1 MTVGEYVAYWQE
13 TFDKHK
19 SRPSTYAAHG
29 YLFKNHI
36 LPGLGELPLDELT
49 VETLGTFLDERKR
62 FGSHRP

>member
-19 SRPSTYAAHG
+19 RRPSTYAAHG

-36 LPGLGELPLDELT
+36 LPGLGELPLD
-49 VETLGTFLDERKR
+49 
-62 FGSHRP
+62 